1 MQLVHVDG
9 PMPSA
14 ATMAAMDQTC
24 PRCGSDAAVTWSS
37 AGDGTEYTCRFSHGG
52 QGPVSWI
59 VPATTRPAAR
69 TRAGSRTAAPR
80 APKAPAAARG
90 QSRSAAGDAPVSAP
104 APRLTVNDRG
114 IAAVVEEVTRRGGRA
129 RVEQA
134 GTTREVVV
142 TGEDYDGEVRLL
154 VRARTAGDWHTRASY
169 GEPRAED
176 EHPAAFWV
184 LVHLSPGT
192 AQCYVVPD
200 WWMRNDIYDK
210 HEDYLRSHRGTGAL
224 SPDSDH
230 HAIRTERVAQW
241 LGRWDQLRVLP
252 PGQA

>member
-1 MQLVHVDG
+1 M
-9 PMPSA
+9 
-14 ATMAAMDQTC
+14 
-24 PRCGSDAAVTWSS
+24 
-37 AGDGTEYTCRFSHGG
+37 
-52 QGPVSWI
+52 
-59 VPATTRPAAR
+59 
-69 TRAGSRTAAPR
+69 
-80 APKAPAAARG
+80 
-90 QSRSAAGDAPVSAP
+90 
-104 APRLTVNDRG
+104 NDRG

-129 RVEQA
+129 RVEPA

-176 EHPAAFWV
+176 EHPGAFWV

-200 WWMRNDIYDK
+200 WWMRNDIYDT
-210 HEDYLRSHRGTGAL
+210 HADSPRTHGGARAL

-241 LGRWDQLRVLP
+241 LGRWDRLHAPQP
-252 PGQA
+252 SQP